1 MKMVIE
7 INGDDYEKVVEKST
21 IPVIIDFFADWCM
34 PCQMLKPVF
43 EKVSK
48 NYEGKLKFVKVN
60 TEIAPELAQK
70 FGVQGIPCLV
80 LVEEGK
86 EIGRIV
92 GYCNE
97 SALKQK
103 IDDIL
108 RGL

>member
-1 MKMVIE
+1 MVIE
-7 INGDDYEKVVEKST
+7 INGDDYEKTVEKSH

-34 PCQMLKPVF
+34 PCQMLNPVF

-48 NYEGKLKFVKVN
+48 NYEGKLKFIKVN

-70 FGVQGIPCLV
+70 FGVQGIPCIV

-92 GYCNE
+92 GFSNE
-97 SALKQK
+97 SSLRQK
-103 IDDIL
+103 IDSIL
-108 RGL
+108 NGM